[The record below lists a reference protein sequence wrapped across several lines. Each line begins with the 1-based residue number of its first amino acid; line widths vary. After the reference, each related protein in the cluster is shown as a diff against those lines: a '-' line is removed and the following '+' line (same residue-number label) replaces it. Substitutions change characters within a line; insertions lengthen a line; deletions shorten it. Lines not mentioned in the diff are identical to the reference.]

1 MAILLTPTQLIKDE
15 RCYSMSEQPPTP
27 PPPPPAPAG
36 EPPGVG
42 TIRTMLNATKL
53 LSLIFGILWI
63 LAGIGTIVATFG
75 FGIVTAIPLIIF
87 GIIDLIIW
95 KQVSN
100 IQELVDQGKYREA
113 KDKTLI
119 WMILGFILGG
129 VIIGILL
136 LIAYLKYDEVI
147 RATSA

>member
-1 MAILLTPTQLIKDE
+1 MN
-15 RCYSMSEQPPTP
+15 EQPPKP

-42 TIRTMLNATKL
+42 TIRTMLNVTKL
-53 LSLIFGILWI
+53 LSLIFGILWL
-63 LAGIGTIVATFG
+63 LAGIGTIVITLG
-75 FGIVTAIPLIIF
+75 FGIVAALPLIIF

-100 IQELVDQGKYREA
+100 IQELVDQRNYQEA
-113 KDKTLI
+113 KNKTLI

-129 VIIGILL
+129 IIIGILL

-147 RATSA
+147 RATSE

>member
-1 MAILLTPTQLIKDE
+1 
-15 RCYSMSEQPPTP
+15 MSEQPPTP

-42 TIRTMLNATKL
+42 TIRTMLNVTKL

-75 FGIVTAIPLIIF
+75 YGIVTAIPLIIF